1 MRPLVRRVIPV
12 AGLVSVVV
20 AVVFVAVSL
29 ALDVFVSS
37 RLTADLDQR
46 IAERLESARQPAAL
60 FPLGPIQDE
69 EDRSFEAP
77 LIVWRLNTSGQVVQS
92 SSNSPPYPT
101 GLSVSGPTTAR
112 IAGTDF
118 RLAVATVPDG
128 RVVVGESLASVESTT
143 STLLFAELLVGP
155 VLIVLVFFG
164 TIAVSWR
171 VASPIERVRQQQ
183 LAFTA
188 DASHELRTPLSVI
201 EAETSL
207 ALRRESDA
215 PAYRGALERIGDE
228 ATRLRRIVED
238 LLLLARAD
246 ALPPPPTTEVTE
258 LVAAARSA
266 TERFKAVAVARN
278 VDLST
283 DLLDK
288 AAPVAVPAEWVDR
301 LLGILLDNA
310 CRYTPEGGRVIV
322 SVDSHRNR
330 SRIGVDD
337 SGPGIPPEE
346 RRRIFNRFH
355 RATATASGA
364 GLGLAIADAIV
375 QASRGRWELERA
387 PIGGARIAVS
397 WARAAVASDGP

>member
-1 MRPLVRRVIPV
+1 MRPLVRRAIPV
-12 AGLVSVVV
+12 AGLVSVIV
-20 AVVFVAVSL
+20 AFVFAAVSL
-29 ALDVFVSS
+29 ALDLFVSS

-46 IAERLESARQPAAL
+46 IAERLESARQPTAL
-60 FPLGPIQDE
+60 IPPGPIQDE
-69 EDRSFEAP
+69 QDLSFEAP
-77 LIVWRLNTSGQVVQS
+77 LVVWRLDRSGRVVQS
-92 SSNSPPYPT
+92 SSNSPPYPA
-101 GLSVSGPTTAR
+101 GLRVSGPTSAR

-118 RLAVATVPDG
+118 RLAAVVVPDG
-128 RVVVGESLASVESTT
+128 SVVVGQSLASVESTT
-143 STLLFAELLVGP
+143 SALAFAELLVGP
-155 VLIVLVFFG
+155 ALIVLVFLG

-171 VASPIERVRQQQ
+171 VASPIERVRRQQ

-207 ALRRESDA
+207 ALRRDRDA
-215 PAYRGALERIGDE
+215 PAYRGAIERIGDE
-228 ATRLRRIVED
+228 AARLRRIVED

-258 LVAAARSA
+258 LVGAARSA
-266 TERFKAVAVARN
+266 TERFRAVAVARKLE
-278 VDLST
+278 LST
-283 DLLDK
+283 NLVVE
-288 AAPVAVPAEWVDR
+288 AAPVAVPAEWIDR

-322 SVDSHRNR
+322 SVESHRNR
-330 SRIGVDD
+330 WRIGVDD
-337 SGPGIPPEE
+337 SGPGIPPAE
-346 RRRIFNRFH
+346 RPRIFDRFH

-387 PIGGARIAVS
+387 LIGGARIAVS
-397 WARAAVASDGP
+397 WARAAVVSDIP